1 MNKGSRAAAPM
12 SKPVEGKK
20 DTSKP
25 AGMSK
30 PVEGKKDTSKPA
42 GPGKV
47 VPSMMPAGR
56 RGNAVKKG

>member
-12 SKPVEGKK
+12 SKAVEGKK

-25 AGMSK
+25 AG
-30 PVEGKKDTSKPA
+30 
-42 GPGKV
+42 GKV

-56 RGNAVKKG
+56 KGNKVKKG

>member
-25 AGMSK
+25 AG
-30 PVEGKKDTSKPA
+30 
-42 GPGKV
+42 GKV
-47 VPSMMPAGR
+47 EFGYTPAGR
-56 RGNAVKKG
+56 KGTKA

>member
-1 MNKGSRAAAPM
+1 MNQGTRAAAP
-12 SKPVEGKK
+12 
-20 DTSKP
+20 
-25 AGMSK
+25 MSK

-56 RGNAVKKG
+56 RGTSVKKG